1 MRECTNKRFV
11 IVKRIIK
18 SIIIYLHIL
27 TFAHS
32 HICTFSHLHIL
43 TFAHSHINLSFVLF
57 SLNLRLV
64 HHRTRCLRTILVSK
78 GDTLG
83 FYLLIVRIV
92 N

>member
-18 SIIIYLHIL
+18 SIIIYL
-27 TFAHS
+27 
-32 HICTFSHLHIL
+32 
-43 TFAHSHINLSFVLF
+43 HINLSFVLF

-83 FYLLIVRIV
+83 FYLL
-92 N
+92 